1 MIPYGKQYLDQNDID
16 SVVEVLKSD
25 FLTQGSAVPEFENN
39 ISHYC
44 SSRYSTAF
52 NSATSAL
59 HSACLALGLK
69 EGDYLWTSPNTFVA
83 SANCAIYCGAKIDF
97 VDIDLDTYNM
107 SVIKLE
113 EKLIKA
119 KKTNTLP
126 KIIIPVHFAGQS
138 CNMKRIHELS
148 KLFGFSIIEDA
159 SHAIGS
165 KYLNQPVGGCLYSD
179 ITVFSFHPVKIITT
193 GEGGI
198 ATTNS
203 SRLNDKMKMIRAH
216 GITRDARL
224 FKNKI
229 NEPWYYEQQTIGF
242 NYRMTDFQAALGSS
256 QLLKLDNFVRE
267 RYARKKIYDDALLS
281 LPIFLP
287 TQDEDCYSSLHLYPI
302 RLNNMETKKS
312 RGEVFNY
319 LRNKGIGVNVH
330 YIPLH
335 IQPFFK
341 KFGFREN
348 DFQNAVEYYKN
359 TISLPI
365 YPKLSLE
372 SQKKVILSL
381 EESLS

>member
-267 RYARKKIYDDALLS
+267 RHARKKIYDDALLS

>member
-372 SQKKVILSL
+372 SQKQVILSL

>member
-1 MIPYGKQYLDQNDID
+1 VIPYGKQYLDQNDID

-267 RYARKKIYDDALLS
+267 RHARKKIYDDALLS

>member
-1 MIPYGKQYLDQNDID
+1 VIPYGKQYLDQNDID

>member
-1 MIPYGKQYLDQNDID
+1 
-16 SVVEVLKSD
+16 
-25 FLTQGSAVPEFENN
+25 
-39 ISHYC
+39 
-44 SSRYSTAF
+44 
-52 NSATSAL
+52 
-59 HSACLALGLK
+59 
-69 EGDYLWTSPNTFVA
+69 
-83 SANCAIYCGAKIDF
+83 
-97 VDIDLDTYNM
+97 
-107 SVIKLE
+107 
-113 EKLIKA
+113 
-119 KKTNTLP
+119 
-126 KIIIPVHFAGQS
+126 
-138 CNMKRIHELS
+138 MKRIHELS

-267 RYARKKIYDDALLS
+267 RHARKKIYDDGLLS

-372 SQKKVILSL
+372 SQKQVILSL

>member
-1 MIPYGKQYLDQNDID
+1 VIPYGKQYLDQNDID

-372 SQKKVILSL
+372 SQKQVILSL